1 MPTNHELAP
10 GAASIP
16 DISRPFLG
24 NEVPKDAVQQYI
36 LRRSFQSIIAL
47 FLLSI
52 IVFGAVRLTGDPS
65 YLLVDESASE
75 EQRLEIRRGL
85 GLDRPLVVQYGIF
98 IGNFMKGDFGR
109 SVRGR
114 TPVKDQ
120 VVERLM
126 PSAKLAGA
134 AFVFVLIT
142 AIPLGVVAAV
152 KKGTIIDSSAK
163 LVAVMGQSLPSFWLG
178 IILIE
183 IFGVQLGWLPTQ
195 GMGGISHYILP
206 GFTLSLFLIA
216 GVMRLL
222 RSSMLDVL
230 DSEYIN
236 LARVKGLSETKIIWK
251 HAVRN
256 SLISVVSFGGTYIA
270 ALITLAILVEVVFAW
285 PGLGRLVFNGIVNRD
300 FPLVQTLVILTGAL
314 VIGVNLLV
322 DILYAYLDPRVRY
335 E

>member
-1 MPTNHELAP
+1 M
-10 GAASIP
+10 
-16 DISRPFLG
+16 
-24 NEVPKDAVQQYI
+24 QQYI

-52 IVFGAVRLTGDPS
+52 IIFAVVRMTGDPS
-65 YLLVDESASE
+65 YLLIDESASE

-98 IGNFMKGDFGR
+98 AGNFLQGDFGR

-120 VVERLM
+120 LVERLM
-126 PSAKLAGA
+126 PSLKLAGFA
-134 AFVFVLIT
+134 ILIIVVT
-142 AIPLGVVAAV
+142 AVPLGVIAAV
-152 KKGTIIDSSAK
+152 KKGTIIDSAAK
-163 LVAVMGQSLPSFWLG
+163 LIAVLGQSLPSFWLG

-183 IFGVQLGWLPTQ
+183 IFAVQLDLLPAQ
-195 GMGGISHYILP
+195 GMGGFSHYILP
-206 GFTLSLFLIA
+206 GFTLSLFLVA

-230 DSEYIN
+230 DSEYIK
-236 LARVKGLSETKIIWK
+236 LARVKGLSETKVIWK
-251 HAVRN
+251 HALKN
-256 SLISVVSFGGTYIA
+256 SLIAVVTFGGTYVA

-285 PGLGRLVFNGIVNRD
+285 PGLGRMVFNGIINRD
-300 FPLVQTLVILTGAL
+300 FPVVQTLVILTGAL
-314 VIGVNLLV
+314 VIAVNLLV
-322 DILYAYLDPRVRY
+322 DILYAYLDPRVRF

>member
-1 MPTNHELAP
+1 M
-10 GAASIP
+10 
-16 DISRPFLG
+16 
-24 NEVPKDAVQQYI
+24 QQYI
-36 LRRSFQSIIAL
+36 LRRTFQAIIAL
-47 FLLSI
+47 ILLSM
-52 IVFGAVRLTGDPS
+52 IVFGAVRLTGDPT
-65 YLLVDESASE
+65 YLLIDEQNTE
-75 EQRLEIRRGL
+75 EQRLEIRRAL
-85 GLDRPLVVQYGIF
+85 GLDRHIVVQYGLF
-98 IGNFMKGDFGR
+98 VGNFLQGDFGR

-114 TPVKDQ
+114 TPIKDQ
-120 VVERLM
+120 VLDRVM
-126 PSAKLAGA
+126 PSVKLAA
-134 AFVFVLIT
+134 AAIVFILIT
-142 AIPLGVVAAV
+142 AVPLGVIAAV
-152 KKGTIIDSSAK
+152 KKGTLIDSSAK
-163 LVAVMGQSLPSFWLG
+163 LVAVLGQSLPSFWLG

-195 GMGGISHYILP
+195 GMGGITHYVLP
-206 GFTLSLFLIA
+206 AFTLSLFLIA

-222 RSSMLDVL
+222 RSSMLDVM
-230 DSEYIN
+230 DSEYIK
-236 LARVKGLSETKIIWK
+236 LARIKGLSENKVVWK

-256 SLISVVSFGGTYIA
+256 SLIAVVTFGGTYVA

>member
-1 MPTNHELAP
+1 M
-10 GAASIP
+10 
-16 DISRPFLG
+16 
-24 NEVPKDAVQQYI
+24 QQYI

-52 IVFGAVRLTGDPS
+52 IVFGVVRLTGDPS

-85 GLDRPLVVQYGIF
+85 GLDRPFVVQYGIF
-98 IGNFMKGDFGR
+98 IGNFLKGDLGR

-114 TPVKDQ
+114 TPVTDLLAD
-120 VVERLM
+120 RLM
-126 PSAKLAGA
+126 PSVKLAGA
-134 AFVFVLIT
+134 SVVFIILT
-142 AIPLGVVAAV
+142 AVPLGVVAAV
-152 KKGTIIDSSAK
+152 KKGTIIDSAAK
-163 LVAVMGQSLPSFWLG
+163 LVAVLGQSLPSFWLG

-183 IFGVQLGWLPTQ
+183 IFAVQLDLLPAQ

-206 GFTLSLFLIA
+206 GFTLSLFLVA

-230 DSEYIN
+230 DSEYIK
-236 LARVKGLSETKIIWK
+236 LARIKGVSENVVIWK

-256 SLISVVSFGGTYIA
+256 SLISVVTFGGTYVA

-285 PGLGRLVFNGIVNRD
+285 PGLGRMVFNGIINRD
-300 FPLVQTLVILTGAL
+300 FPVVQSLVILTGAL

-322 DILYAYLDPRVRY
+322 DILYAYLDPRVRF

>member
-1 MPTNHELAP
+1 M
-10 GAASIP
+10 
-16 DISRPFLG
+16 
-24 NEVPKDAVQQYI
+24 QQYI
-36 LRRSFQSIIAL
+36 LRRTFQAIIAL
-47 FLLSI
+47 ILLSM
-52 IVFGAVRLTGDPS
+52 IVFGAVRLTGDPT
-65 YLLVDESASE
+65 YLLIDEQNTE
-75 EQRLEIRRGL
+75 EQRLEIRRAL
-85 GLDRPLVVQYGIF
+85 GLDRHIVVQYGLF
-98 IGNFMKGDFGR
+98 VGNFLQGDFGR

-114 TPVKDQ
+114 TPIKDQ
-120 VVERLM
+120 VLDRVM
-126 PSAKLAGA
+126 PSVKLAVA
-134 AFVFVLIT
+134 AIVFILIT
-142 AIPLGVVAAV
+142 AVPLGVIAAV
-152 KKGTIIDSSAK
+152 KKGTLIDSSAK
-163 LVAVMGQSLPSFWLG
+163 LVAVLGQSLPSFWLG

-195 GMGGISHYILP
+195 GMGGITHYVLP
-206 GFTLSLFLIA
+206 AFTLSLFLIA

-222 RSSMLDVL
+222 RSSMLDVM
-230 DSEYIN
+230 DSEYIK
-236 LARVKGLSETKIIWK
+236 LARIKGLSENKVVWK

-256 SLISVVSFGGTYIA
+256 SLIAVVTFGGTYVA

>member
-1 MPTNHELAP
+1 M
-10 GAASIP
+10 
-16 DISRPFLG
+16 
-24 NEVPKDAVQQYI
+24 QQYI
-36 LRRSFQSIIAL
+36 LRRTFQSIIAL
-47 FLLSI
+47 ILLSM
-52 IVFGAVRLTGDPS
+52 IVFGVVRLTGDPT
-65 YLLVDESASE
+65 YLLIDEQNTE
-75 EQRLEIRRGL
+75 EQRLEIRRAL
-85 GLDRPLVVQYGIF
+85 GLDRHVVIQYGIF
-98 IGNFMKGDFGR
+98 VGNFLQGDFGR

-120 VVERLM
+120 IVDRIM
-126 PSAKLAGA
+126 PSVKLAGA
-134 AFVFVLIT
+134 AIIFILAT
-142 AIPLGVVAAV
+142 AVPLGVIAAV
-152 KKGTIIDSSAK
+152 KKGTIVDSGAK
-163 LVAVMGQSLPSFWLG
+163 LIAVLGQSLPSFWLG

-183 IFGVQLGWLPTQ
+183 IFAVQLDLLPTQ

-206 GFTLSLFLIA
+206 AFTLSLFLIA

-230 DSEYIN
+230 DSEYIK
-236 LARVKGLSETKIIWK
+236 LARIKGLSETRVIWK

-256 SLISVVSFGGTYIA
+256 SLIAVVTFGGTYIA

-314 VIGVNLLV
+314 VIFVNLLV
-322 DILYAYLDPRVRY
+322 DILYGYLDPRVRY